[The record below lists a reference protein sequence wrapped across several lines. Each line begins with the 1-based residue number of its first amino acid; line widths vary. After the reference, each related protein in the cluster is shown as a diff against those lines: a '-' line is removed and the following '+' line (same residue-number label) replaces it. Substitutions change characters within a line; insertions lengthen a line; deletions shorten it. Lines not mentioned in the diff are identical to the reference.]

1 MTLSSNVKKSGR
13 KNAVMIRLRQ
23 PVKKKMFRGFC
34 VGTKATYSL
43 AVGMLFITGT
53 GLALAQTSIQSSVT
67 LYGLVDAGLAY
78 QNNLSGVD
86 PSTFIK
92 ARVKASEFGLAS
104 GQQSGSRWGIKGT
117 QNLGGGTTLN
127 FVFGSAVNVLSGH
140 STGFT
145 RQSTLGFADNQW
157 GVGHAR
163 HRKPATLC

>member
-163 HRKPATLC
+163 RRKPATLC